1 MINIYEIKINTQITN
16 NENLLKELFN
26 ELNCVIFLVD
36 LISEESYENFLNLIT
51 TLKYS
56 NIIKDDSNYL
66 TMLLVLNKSDLN
78 EERKISAEKIKEFK
92 ESNPLFETIEIS
104 LKTQNNI
111 QELLS
116 KISNGFF
123 KKENKIFL
131 SDSIKEYEK
140 QYTDDFIES
149 SNLEPE
155 GTISCILIGDSETGK
170 SSFLIRY
177 FKNEFSYT
185 FLTTIGTDKEV
196 KMIKINDKLYK
207 FVLWDTAGQERFRSI
222 PGKYF
227 QNAHGIFLLFDVNN
241 RDTFNDVEK
250 YDKKLVLNNNKEMKV
265 VLWDTAGQERFK
277 SIALGALRTAHGIIL
292 VFDVTKESSFENVNT
307 WLEKIKE
314 ISANPCIVLF
324 GNKAD
329 SPKEQWQ
336 VNLEEVKKFAESNK
350 MKFFLTSAKTKE
362 GLDDGLLH
370 ISNEAYANALKKING
385 NIQIDNNDEYEY
397 VTGCFG
403 KKKLKKLKK
412 LLRKSLKSH

>member
-1 MINIYEIKINTQITN
+1 MTDKSINWTVLKIALLGDTAVGKTAICRALMNLDFLEEQI
-16 NENLLKELFN
+16 
-26 ELNCVIFLVD
+26 
-36 LISEESYENFLNLIT
+36 S
-51 TLKYS
+51 
-56 NIIKDDSNYL
+56 
-66 TMLLVLNKSDLN
+66 
-78 EERKISAEKIKEFK
+78 
-92 ESNPLFETIEIS
+92 
-104 LKTQNNI
+104 
-111 QELLS
+111 
-116 KISNGFF
+116 
-123 KKENKIFL
+123 
-131 SDSIKEYEK
+131 
-140 QYTDDFIES
+140 
-149 SNLEPE
+149 
-155 GTISCILIGDSETGK
+155 
-170 SSFLIRY
+170 
-177 FKNEFSYT
+177 
-185 FLTTIGTDKEV
+185 TIG
-196 KMIKINDKLYK
+196 
-207 FVLWDTAGQERFRSI
+207 S
-222 PGKYF
+222 
-227 QNAHGIFLLFDVNN
+227 
-241 RDTFNDVEK
+241 EK

-336 VNLEEVKKFAESNK
+336 VKLEEVKKFAESNK

-403 KKKLKKLKK
+403 KKKRIKKKK
-412 LLRKSLKSH
+412 NKA